1 MFKTLV
7 NAWRL
12 PDLKKK
18 MIFTVVILLIY
29 RLGCVL
35 PVPYINASAIQ
46 TWMSSSSTSGT
57 MLDYFNMLSG
67 SAFSQA
73 TLFALSVT
81 PYITSSIVMQLL
93 TIAIPALERMTK
105 EGEEGKKK
113 INEITRYVTVL
124 LALATS
130 FGYYMTLRNTGALTD
145 RGFFAGLVIVA
156 CHCAGASLIMWM
168 GEKINENGIGNGIS
182 MILFA
187 NIIAALPTMVT
198 DIVSRLKLGNS
209 LVTVAIYVAIVLL
222 LILVVAFIVFM
233 TNSERR
239 ISIQYA
245 KKVVGRKMYGGQ
257 STYLPIKLDMS
268 GVMPVIFANSI
279 LMLPQTIAMF
289 FPTPSE
295 GSFWYGF
302 LQFFSAASVWYALI
316 LLVLIVAFSYF
327 YLSISFNPVE
337 VANNLKKNGGFI
349 PGVRPGRPTSDFI
362 NKSLKKITL
371 IGAFFLAVIAVLPM
385 AVNALGITLGA
396 FTFGGTSM
404 LILVGVILETERTLE
419 SQITMRHYKG
429 FLD

>member
-1 MFKTLV
+1 MFKTLT
-7 NAWRL
+7 NAWKL
-12 PDLKKK
+12 PDLRKK
-18 MIFTVVILLIY
+18 MMFTVVILLIY

-35 PVPYINASAIQ
+35 PVPYVDSAAIQ
-46 TWMSSSSTSGT
+46 SWFSTSSTGT
-57 MLDYFNMLSG
+57 MLSYFNILSG
-67 SAFSQA
+67 SSFSQA

-93 TIAIPALERMTK
+93 TIAIPALERLAK

-113 INEITRYVTVL
+113 INEITRYVTVI
-124 LALATS
+124 LALLTS
-130 FGYYMTLRNTGALTD
+130 FGYYMTLRNTQCLD
-145 RGFFAGLVIVA
+145 DYSFFAGVVIVA
-156 CHCAGASLIMWM
+156 CHCAGAALIMWM
-168 GEKINENGIGNGIS
+168 GERINESGVGNGIS

-187 NIIAALPTMVT
+187 NIIASLPSMLYPIVATVTTGGITMV
-198 DIVSRLKLGNS
+198 
-209 LVTVAIYVAIVLL
+209 AMYVAIILL
-222 LILVVAFIVFM
+222 LVLVVAFIVFM

-239 ISIQYA
+239 IPVQYA

-257 STYLPIKLDMS
+257 STFLPIKLDMS

-279 LMLPQTIAMF
+279 MMLPATIAMF
-289 FPTPSE
+289 FPTPKE
-295 GSFWYGF
+295 GTFWHGF
-302 LQFFSAASVWYALI
+302 LNFFSASSVWYALI
-316 LLVLIVAFSYF
+316 LLVLIIAFSYF

-385 AVNALGITLGA
+385 VVNALGVSLGA